1 MGTIT
6 IEGTLTLTRLCDAAE
21 AMNCTIRYDAT
32 LGCVL
37 TVRSQEPMYHN
48 LTDAELLTAASRIDS
63 LYIVKALA
71 ERLESA
77 QECRRELEAAEDRIA
92 ELGDGPQVIADLEAR
107 VRDLESQLADCN
119 ATVSELESN

>member
-1 MGTIT
+1 MDTITIT

-21 AMNCTIRYDAT
+21 AMNCTVRYDAT

-77 QECRRELEAAEDRIA
+77 QECRRELESAEERIA
-92 ELGDGPQVIADLEAR
+92 ELDGNQETIDELEAE
-107 VRDLESQLADCN
+107 VRDLRSQ
-119 ATVSELESN
+119 TR